1 MYYQGCV
8 FYQSK
13 PSVALF
19 NSDLSLIEATD
30 SGYYLAVAIGEYHED
45 I

>member
-1 MYYQGCV
+1 VYYHGPV
-8 FYQSK
+8 FYQNK
-13 PSVALF
+13 PSVAPF
-19 NSDLSLIEATD
+19 NDDLSLIEATD